1 MYRLHFTCYYNYQPC
16 SINTTSYIACAIDVY
31 HWLLLFCPYC
41 HGTTSKHQWYYKIS
55 SFVNKSSLDM
65 HTLFYIFL
73 GRTKKGMIR
82 VPNSLKSWMSFSCMI
97 FHQTPALFCIMDQW
111 LHQDKQLIYIRCRER
126 TANHTMWSI
135 VCMMWPDIIMC
146 RHRYVYHVKP

>member
-1 MYRLHFTCYYNYQPC
+1 MYRLHFTCYYNCEPC

-31 HWLLLFCPYC
+31 HWLLLLCPYC

-55 SFVNKSSLDM
+55 SFVNNSSLDM

-73 GRTKKGMIR
+73 GSPKKGMIR

-97 FHQTPALFCIMDQW
+97 FHQTPALFCIMDHTW
-111 LHQDKQLIYIRCRER
+111 INDYIKTNSWYTLGVE
-126 TANHTMWSI
+126 HEQQ
-135 VCMMWPDIIMC
+135 IILC
-146 RHRYVYHVKP
+146 GALSAWCDLTS